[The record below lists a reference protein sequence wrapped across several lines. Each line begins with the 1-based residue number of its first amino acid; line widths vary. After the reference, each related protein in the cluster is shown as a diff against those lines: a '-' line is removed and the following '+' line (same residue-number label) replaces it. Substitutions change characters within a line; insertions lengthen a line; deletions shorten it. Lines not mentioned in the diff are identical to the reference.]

1 MRIGILTSGGDCPGI
16 NATIRGVCKTA
27 INHYGMEVIG
37 IHSGFQGLL
46 TKDAE
51 SFTEKSLSGLL
62 NLGGTML
69 GTSREKPFKKNGVM
83 SGVDKPALIARNIEE
98 MGLDCVVCIGGNGTQ
113 KTAAK
118 LSAMGLNIV
127 SVPKTIDNDIWGT
140 DFSFG
145 FDSAV
150 SIATDAID
158 RLHSTA
164 SSHKRVMVIEVGNAD
179 PTLTATSNEEWCTI
193 KACSNGV
200 VSFYIA
206 PNDEME
212 TRTATISLVM
222 GESSAKI
229 GITQMGIIT
238 NYKTDDFFSF
248 AENKAFKQFIRFES
262 EMPITVRISEEAQT
276 WLSYEEAENGYYILA
291 DENTESLERL
301 GKVTLESGSLAKE
314 YSFMQYSRSSY
325 NRSWIADFKNRDGFA
340 TQDEVSVIAE
350 SNEVTV
356 SFKNAEL
363 TFKGVLKDGVLNVPC
378 GQFLKT
384 ANGFK
389 LYLGVIFE
397 NDQWGLNPDISFTLA
412 PSALE
417 NGDWVLTP
425 QMDQKIG
432 LKIKSIAIAAM
443 DENDELAGAMDLLQ
457 ELMLKPNGEAQEIV
471 KTYNVAFTSAE
482 GSDYGRN
489 DNITFS
495 DGNYTLALDIYG
507 EDYKY
512 TKSGTYVVGA
522 EDGYY
527 IDTNIN
533 YTYFM
538 KGEEKIGIQ
547 SGAMKLNA
555 NTETQKYEISME
567 FILEDGSKVNATYEG
582 EISGEKFAIFDELQI
597 QVNSI
602 EQLKRILPNGAV
614 DGQFYLKAAFNNW
627 DTEMTLDLRAAAG
640 EKVLPAGT
648 YNVGNDG
655 AVGTLDSKS
664 SEISVYSYGFT
675 TRKFKSGKVEV
686 DKSGEAY
693 TFKIDLTDTEGQRY
707 VCTFTSKVADMDN
720 PQ

>member
-1 MRIGILTSGGDCPGI
+1 M
-16 NATIRGVCKTA
+16 
-27 INHYGMEVIG
+27 
-37 IHSGFQGLL
+37 
-46 TKDAE
+46 
-51 SFTEKSLSGLL
+51 
-62 NLGGTML
+62 
-69 GTSREKPFKKNGVM
+69 
-83 SGVDKPALIARNIEE
+83 
-98 MGLDCVVCIGGNGTQ
+98 
-113 KTAAK
+113 
-118 LSAMGLNIV
+118 
-127 SVPKTIDNDIWGT
+127 
-140 DFSFG
+140 
-145 FDSAV
+145 
-150 SIATDAID
+150 
-158 RLHSTA
+158 
-164 SSHKRVMVIEVGNAD
+164 
-179 PTLTATSNEEWCTI
+179 
-193 KACSNGV
+193 
-200 VSFYIA
+200 
-206 PNDEME
+206 
-212 TRTATISLVM
+212 
-222 GESSAKI
+222 
-229 GITQMGIIT
+229 
-238 NYKTDDFFSF
+238 
-248 AENKAFKQFIRFES
+248 
-262 EMPITVRISEEAQT
+262 
-276 WLSYEEAENGYYILA
+276 SYEEAENGYYILA

-314 YSFMQYSRSSY
+314 YSFMQYSRNSY

-489 DNITFS
+489 DNITFR

-707 VCTFTSKVADMDN
+707 VCTFTSKVTDMDN

>member
-1 MRIGILTSGGDCPGI
+1 MKKNIIYLLIAGCSLFLGACNDDDTQYLPPVELQITSSTVDFKSVGGD
-16 NATIRGVCKTA
+16 
-27 INHYGMEVIG
+27 
-37 IHSGFQGLL
+37 
-46 TKDAE
+46 
-51 SFTEKSLSGLL
+51 
-62 NLGGTML
+62 GT
-69 GTSREKPFKKNGVM
+69 
-83 SGVDKPALIARNIEE
+83 
-98 MGLDCVVCIGGNGTQ
+98 
-113 KTAAK
+113 
-118 LSAMGLNIV
+118 
-127 SVPKTIDNDIWGT
+127 
-140 DFSFG
+140 
-145 FDSAV
+145 
-150 SIATDAID
+150 
-158 RLHSTA
+158 
-164 SSHKRVMVIEVGNAD
+164 IEVGNAD

-262 EMPITVRISEEAQT
+262 EMPITVSISEEAQT

-314 YSFMQYSRSSY
+314 YSFMQYSRNSY

-389 LYLGVIFE
+389 LYLGVTLKTTMGVE
-397 NDQWGLNPDISFTLA
+397 PDISFTVA
-412 PSALE
+412 PAHWKRGLGLDSA
-417 NGDWVLTP
+417 NG
-425 QMDQKIG
+425 QKIG

-522 EDGYY
+522 EDGTTL
-527 IDTNIN
+527 IR
-533 YTYFM
+533 
-538 KGEEKIGIQ
+538 
-547 SGAMKLNA
+547 
-555 NTETQKYEISME
+555 IS
-567 FILEDGSKVNATYEG
+567 ITH
-582 EISGEKFAIFDELQI
+582 
-597 QVNSI
+597 
-602 EQLKRILPNGAV
+602 
-614 DGQFYLKAAFNNW
+614 
-627 DTEMTLDLRAAAG
+627 TL
-640 EKVLPAGT
+640 
-648 YNVGNDG
+648 
-655 AVGTLDSKS
+655 
-664 SEISVYSYGFT
+664 
-675 TRKFKSGKVEV
+675 
-686 DKSGEAY
+686 
-693 TFKIDLTDTEGQRY
+693 
-707 VCTFTSKVADMDN
+707 
-720 PQ
+720 

>member
-1 MRIGILTSGGDCPGI
+1 M
-16 NATIRGVCKTA
+16 
-27 INHYGMEVIG
+27 
-37 IHSGFQGLL
+37 
-46 TKDAE
+46 
-51 SFTEKSLSGLL
+51 
-62 NLGGTML
+62 
-69 GTSREKPFKKNGVM
+69 
-83 SGVDKPALIARNIEE
+83 
-98 MGLDCVVCIGGNGTQ
+98 
-113 KTAAK
+113 
-118 LSAMGLNIV
+118 
-127 SVPKTIDNDIWGT
+127 
-140 DFSFG
+140 
-145 FDSAV
+145 
-150 SIATDAID
+150 
-158 RLHSTA
+158 
-164 SSHKRVMVIEVGNAD
+164 
-179 PTLTATSNEEWCTI
+179 
-193 KACSNGV
+193 
-200 VSFYIA
+200 
-206 PNDEME
+206 
-212 TRTATISLVM
+212 
-222 GESSAKI
+222 
-229 GITQMGIIT
+229 
-238 NYKTDDFFSF
+238 
-248 AENKAFKQFIRFES
+248 
-262 EMPITVRISEEAQT
+262 
-276 WLSYEEAENGYYILA
+276 
-291 DENTESLERL
+291 
-301 GKVTLESGSLAKE
+301 
-314 YSFMQYSRSSY
+314 
-325 NRSWIADFKNRDGFA
+325 
-340 TQDEVSVIAE
+340 
-350 SNEVTV
+350 
-356 SFKNAEL
+356 
-363 TFKGVLKDGVLNVPC
+363 PC

-686 DKSGEAY
+686 TKSGEAY

-707 VCTFTSKVADMDN
+707 VCTFTSKVTDMDN

>member
-1 MRIGILTSGGDCPGI
+1 MKKNIIYLLIAGCSLFLGACNDDDTQYLPPVELQITSSTVDFKSVGGD
-16 NATIRGVCKTA
+16 
-27 INHYGMEVIG
+27 
-37 IHSGFQGLL
+37 
-46 TKDAE
+46 
-51 SFTEKSLSGLL
+51 
-62 NLGGTML
+62 GT
-69 GTSREKPFKKNGVM
+69 
-83 SGVDKPALIARNIEE
+83 
-98 MGLDCVVCIGGNGTQ
+98 
-113 KTAAK
+113 
-118 LSAMGLNIV
+118 
-127 SVPKTIDNDIWGT
+127 
-140 DFSFG
+140 
-145 FDSAV
+145 
-150 SIATDAID
+150 
-158 RLHSTA
+158 
-164 SSHKRVMVIEVGNAD
+164 IEVGNAD

-262 EMPITVRISEEAQT
+262 EMPITVSISEEAQT

-314 YSFMQYSRSSY
+314 YSFMQYSRNSY

-522 EDGYY
+522 EDGYC
-527 IDTNIN
+527 IDTNID

-582 EISGEKFAIFDELQI
+582 EISGKGFAIFDELQI

-602 EQLKRILPNGAV
+602 EELIRTLPTNGAV
-614 DGQFYLKAAFNNW
+614 DGQCYLKVAFNNW
-627 DTEMTLDLRAAAG
+627 DIEMRLDLRAAAG

-655 AVGTLDSKS
+655 AVGTLDSKFS
-664 SEISVYSYGFT
+664 NISVYSYGFT
-675 TRKFKSGKVEV
+675 SRKFKSGKVEV
-686 DKSGEAY
+686 TKSGEVY

-707 VCTFTSKVADMDN
+707 VCTFTSKVTDMDN